1 MKRFVWLT
9 DIHLNFLP
17 VHAVDEFLAG
27 LAAERFDG
35 VLLGGDIAEAT
46 DLGEYLE
53 LIDERLQ
60 TEIYFVLGNHDYY
73 FGSIGPV
80 REHVRRLCAVH
91 PRWHYL
97 SESGPLGLAHAV
109 GLVGHDGWADARL
122 GNYEKS
128 IVSMQ
133 DFYVIGDFV
142 DLGKAARLPRLHAL
156 GDEAA
161 DHIRQVLPEA
171 LDKFDQ
177 VVLLTHIP
185 PLRQACWHE
194 GKLSDDDWAPYF
206 TCRAVGD
213 AILEIM
219 ADHPQ
224 RQLTVLCGHTHGE
237 GVAHPLPNVEILTG
251 GATYGQPK
259 VQRVFEWD

>member
-1 MKRFVWLT
+1 MKRFAWLT

-17 VHAVDEFLAG
+17 VDDVDAFLAR

-35 VLLGGDIAEAT
+35 ILLGGDIAEAT
-46 DLGEYLE
+46 DVCEYLE

-73 FGSIGPV
+73 YGSIGPV
-80 REHVRRLCAVH
+80 REQVRHLCAAL
-91 PRWHYL
+91 PRLHYL
-97 SESGPLGLAHAV
+97 SETGSFGLAGGV
-109 GLVGHDGWADARL
+109 GLIGHDGWADARL
-122 GNYEKS
+122 GDYEKS
-128 IVSMQ
+128 VVSMN
-133 DFYVIGDFV
+133 DFHVINDFV

-161 DHIRQVLPEA
+161 DHIRRELPLA
-171 LDKFDQ
+171 LEKFAR

-185 PLRQACWHE
+185 PLREACWHE
-194 GKLSDDDWAPYF
+194 GKISDDDWAPFF

-219 ADHPQ
+219 AAHPEQ
-224 RQLTVLCGHTHGE
+224 QLTVLCGHTHGE
-237 GVAHPLPNVEILTG
+237 GVAQPLANVEILTG
-251 GATYGQPK
+251 GAKYGQPE
-259 VQRVFEWD
+259 VQRIFEWD